1 MTQSWNSL
9 LFAHWRVDVAEMR
22 RAVPDAFDLDLFG
35 GEAWLG
41 VVPFYMT
48 NVGLRAAPALPWL
61 SAFPELNVRTYV
73 RVADRPGVYFFS
85 LDAGRRL
92 AVAAARALLNL
103 PYYAAAMSVERRE
116 AAVHYRSARRHR
128 SRAQFNAIYEPASA
142 PFTASVGSIEYF
154 LTERYCLY
162 HHDHRGRPYR
172 LEIHHRPWS
181 LQLAGATITINT
193 MTAASRLTTQR
204 LTPASALRSTSRR
217 GRMGADASVGTAI
230 NAAYGTSL
238 SSETRRRAGCD
249 VHMQSETLASSDTL
263 NAARGRF
270 RVSPI
275 DEATA
280 ALVTEETGTD
290 GISFDMPTT
299 AKDRR
304 RCRTAEHRDAS
315 RSASRDDTR

>member
-1 MTQSWNSL
+1 MSDAFDRSIVESTAHRPWPMPSASWLMTQSWNSL

-22 RAVPDAFDLDLFG
+22 RAVPDAFDLDLFD

-73 RVADRPGVYFFS
+73 RVAERPGVYFFS

-116 AAVHYRSARRHR
+116 AAVHYRSARRHG
-128 SRAQFNAIYEPASA
+128 SRAQFNAIYEPAGA
-142 PFTASVGSIEYF
+142 PFAAATGSIEYF

-193 MTAASRLTTQR
+193 MAAASRLTIDGSPPLLHFARRQDVVAWAPTRLSDRHQR
-204 LTPASALRSTSRR
+204 
-217 GRMGADASVGTAI
+217 SVR
-230 NAAYGTSL
+230 N
-238 SSETRRRAGCD
+238 
-249 VHMQSETLASSDTL
+249 
-263 NAARGRF
+263 
-270 RVSPI
+270 
-275 DEATA
+275 
-280 ALVTEETGTD
+280 VTE
-290 GISFDMPTT
+290 
-299 AKDRR
+299 
-304 RCRTAEHRDAS
+304 
-315 RSASRDDTR
+315 